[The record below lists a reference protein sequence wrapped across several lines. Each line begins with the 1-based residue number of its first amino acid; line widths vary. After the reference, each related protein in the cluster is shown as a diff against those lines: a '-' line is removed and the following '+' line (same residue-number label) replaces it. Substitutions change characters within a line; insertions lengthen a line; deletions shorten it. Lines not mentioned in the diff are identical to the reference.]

1 MIAIISDPSTN
12 KYRQMR
18 LRLAGAAR
26 ARWPQRGSAGGG
38 RYKDEKTKE
47 ERKHKEVM
55 TQQKELQRVQEED
68 LARKSKLLDEVH
80 ALQERNKNLVARRYE
95 LAYNIKAPD
104 ADLIEFFASWMEES
118 PRSAQVPG
126 RGSSRSPVPPGGH
139 ITGDGQGT
147 GELSSGVR
155 AYLERRRVLIRA
167 FPDLQFTM
175 LEQTTQGGSV
185 YTVEQIASE
194 RE

>member
-1 MIAIISDPSTN
+1 MIAIISDPSTI

-26 ARWPQRGSAGGG
+26 ARWRQRGSAGGG

-80 ALQERNKNLVARRYE
+80 ALQERNKNLRQQVQLPTNLLL
-95 LAYNIKAPD
+95 LAV
-104 ADLIEFFASWMEES
+104 FS
-118 PRSAQVPG
+118 
-126 RGSSRSPVPPGGH
+126 
-139 ITGDGQGT
+139 
-147 GELSSGVR
+147 
-155 AYLERRRVLIRA
+155 
-167 FPDLQFTM
+167 
-175 LEQTTQGGSV
+175 
-185 YTVEQIASE
+185 
-194 RE
+194 

>member
-26 ARWPQRGSAGGG
+26 ARWRQRGSAGCG

-80 ALQERNKNLVARRYE
+80 ALQERNKNLRQQVQLQSA
-95 LAYNIKAPD
+95 LACCFFVR
-104 ADLIEFFASWMEES
+104 LIVFAQSK
-118 PRSAQVPG
+118 
-126 RGSSRSPVPPGGH
+126 
-139 ITGDGQGT
+139 
-147 GELSSGVR
+147 ELSVSRGWSLFNLVSQEALSLHRLYYEVDRIGEFLR
-155 AYLERRRVLIRA
+155 AESSKLSDAVTA
-167 FPDLQFTM
+167 ANNAKD
-175 LEQTTQGGSV
+175 
-185 YTVEQIASE
+185 A
-194 RE
+194 